1 MKSLLIATSL
11 LASLSFLP
19 VVSRAADE
27 KKPKP
32 YTLKTCPTDGE
43 KLDSMGTPY
52 TFIHEGREIK
62 LCCKGCLDDFK
73 KNSAKYIKKI
83 DQEEQKQKK

>member
-1 MKSLLIATSL
+1 MKALLITTALFTSLSLL
-11 LASLSFLP
+11 P
-19 VVSRAADE
+19 VTRAADE

-83 DQEEQKQKK
+83 EQEEQKQKK